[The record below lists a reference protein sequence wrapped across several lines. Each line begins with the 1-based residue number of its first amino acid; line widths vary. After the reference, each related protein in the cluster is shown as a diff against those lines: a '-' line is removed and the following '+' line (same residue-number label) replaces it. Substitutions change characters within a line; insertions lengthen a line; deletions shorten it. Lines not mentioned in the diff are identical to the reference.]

1 MSITENRAVSSY
13 HTSIVLLVAVFFTPL
28 LLNIVAFQ
36 LPFDV
41 VLLNYLFATI
51 FILSS
56 VRIPRQ
62 TDNTVIRFFVW
73 ICLIY
78 IFLGFINLVRDGY
91 GLLSFLGRHYSIP
104 VAVGITAFFLRTNP
118 TQRKAIGL
126 KFVHAMSVLFL
137 VQLVFSIYES
147 LYFSNFL
154 VNSYDWNTANKTLE
168 YFPALELSDR
178 LQIDFFFNQLNIP
191 FQMTFSGMLGQH
203 NHWGTQLPFYFLLFG
218 YTYFATERKYKYFLI
233 LMGFITISSLLNTS
247 RFGMIAIFV
256 NAVFFFFIL
265 STYSKN
271 FKRFV
276 GIVALLVLF
285 YYLNVLIENIIIYI
299 ALTDTFS
306 SRLDTWDVLGSI
318 AFDRTLLST
327 LIGSPFKELQLISQ
341 KLDWVDYE
349 NLGFTLIF
357 ERGLPYAILF
367 VGFLGLIL
375 KKAGNLNQPEKL
387 MAWLLVTNI
396 VIVSLWSNVL
406 FRFTSFG
413 LVAVLLCIAFL
424 PTEGNDSE
432 IKTIP
437 KEFSRSGLKNT

>member
-1 MSITENRAVSSY
+1 MSITENRALPSY

-56 VRIPRQ
+56 IRIPRQ

-78 IFLGFINLVRDGY
+78 IFMGFINLVRDGY

-104 VAVGITAFFLRTNP
+104 VALGIIAFFLRTNP
-118 TQRKAIGL
+118 TQRKAIEL
-126 KFVHAMSVLFL
+126 KFVYAMSVLFL

-147 LYFSNFL
+147 FYFSDFI

-218 YTYFATERKYKYFLI
+218 YTYFATERKNKYFLV
-233 LMGFITISSLLNTS
+233 LMGFVAVSSLLNTS

-256 NAVFFFFIL
+256 TGVFFFFIL

-276 GIVALLVLF
+276 GISVLAVLF
-285 YYLNVLIENIIIYI
+285 FYINVIIENIIIYM

-306 SRLDTWDVLGSI
+306 TRIDTWDILGSI
-318 AFDRTLLST
+318 AFDRTILST
-327 LIGSPFKELQLISQ
+327 LFGSPFKELRLISQ

-357 ERGLPYAILF
+357 ERGLPYALLF
-367 VGFLGLIL
+367 VSFLGVIL
-375 KKAGNLNQPEKL
+375 KNAGKLKQPEKL
-387 MAWLLVTNI
+387 MVWLLVTNMI
-396 VIVSLWSNVL
+396 LVSLWSNVL

-413 LVAVLLCIAFL
+413 LVAVMLCIAFL
-424 PTEGNDSE
+424 PTEEIESE
-432 IKTIP
+432 VKTVLQ
-437 KEFSRSGLKNT
+437 KTL